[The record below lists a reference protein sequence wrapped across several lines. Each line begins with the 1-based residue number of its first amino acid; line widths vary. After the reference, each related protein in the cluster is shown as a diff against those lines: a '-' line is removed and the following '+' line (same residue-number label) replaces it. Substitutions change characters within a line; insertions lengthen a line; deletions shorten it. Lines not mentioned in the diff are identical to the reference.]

1 MKKQTLTILCAV
13 VFLMNCAN
21 EEAALEINGSYTDN
35 FSTSHTISNDT
46 WVQGESS
53 YTIVSYNNDT
63 NTVIAQNAADNQFN
77 PNKFSKFNYTD
88 RSADGKFYHCT
99 VAYNA
104 DSLEAVIAVADADSS
119 DPGTSGCGSFSWTQ
133 MTSGTGIN

>member
-1 MKKQTLTILCAV
+1 MKKQILTILFAMAFV
-13 VFLMNCAN
+13 MNCAN
-21 EEAALEINGSYTDN
+21 EEESLEINGSYTDAYA
-35 FSTSHTISNDT
+35 TSHTISNDT
-46 WVQGESS
+46 WINGSSS
-53 YTIVSYNNDT
+53 YTIVSYNNDI
-63 NTVIAQNAADNQFN
+63 NTIIAQNGTDNQFN

-104 DSLEAVIAVADADSS
+104 ASLEAVISVADADSS
-119 DPGTSGCGSFSWTQ
+119 NPGTSGCGSFAWTQ